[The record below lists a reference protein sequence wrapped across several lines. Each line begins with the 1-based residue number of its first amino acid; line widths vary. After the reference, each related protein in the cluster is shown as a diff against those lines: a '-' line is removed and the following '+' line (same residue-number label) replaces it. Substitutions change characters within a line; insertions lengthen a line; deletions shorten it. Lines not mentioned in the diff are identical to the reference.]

1 MKNQVNFINNVDA
14 IFKLLDGAN
23 TGRIFFVEFQ
33 KKDGTLRRM
42 TARKG
47 VHKGVTGKGM
57 SYRPLGK
64 GLMTVFDMDKGE
76 YRMVNLNKVV
86 RFSVNGEKYRVI

>member
-1 MKNQVNFINNVDA
+1 MKNQVNFIDNVEA
-14 IFKLLDGAN
+14 IYKLLDGAN

-47 VHKGVTGKGM
+47 VSRGVTGKGM

-64 GLMTVFDMDKGE
+64 GYMTVFDMDKGAF
-76 YRMVNLNKVV
+76 RLVNLNTVL